1 MPLNEPLRG
10 LDRERKIAAL
20 RRLAERPGTEAEGI
34 AARAALE
41 RLGASDLSTADPWEL
56 FREFLRTG
64 NMDTLWEATKD
75 HHICA
80 CGAAYARGTPYC
92 SNLTKHWDIQ
102 AEIKR
107 RFPLRT
113 RVYYNKWAYAANNP
127 ATVVGYS
134 EKPSNWNCIRVQ
146 FDNLKTTRSIPIFE
160 YDNWHLSTE
169 PIPEGPQADLL
180 RGITGAMRI
189 SRDPRADASAGP
201 PATVGIGGEER
212 ADTHT
217 ATKPRT
223 LLRQEAL

>member
-1 MPLNEPLRG
+1 MPLTEPVRR

-41 RLGASDLSTADPWEL
+41 RLGASDLSTTDPWEL
-56 FREFLRTG
+56 FRQFLRTG
-64 NMDTLWEATKD
+64 DMETLWEATKD

-80 CGAAYARGTPYC
+80 CGSAYARGTPYC
-92 SNLTKHWDIQ
+92 SKLTKHWDIQ

-107 RFPLRT
+107 RFPLGT
-113 RVYYNKWAYAANNP
+113 RVYYNKWAYTANDP

-134 EKPSNWNCIRVQ
+134 QKPSNWNCIRVQ
-146 FDNLKTTRSIPIFE
+146 FDNLKTKRSIPIFE

-180 RGITGAMRI
+180 RGITEAMRT
-189 SRDPRADASAGP
+189 STEA
-201 PATVGIGGEER
+201 
-212 ADTHT
+212 
-217 ATKPRT
+217 RT
-223 LLRQEAL
+223 LLRPTPESAEGAQS